1 MATKAYRLFQLMK
14 EGQVFDLNQRK
25 EIRSSVKI
33 DESLAELFNKNA
45 SDSGKLY
52 VVNEEETERL
62 FGDKKPKEIIP
73 VVSPVTTE
81 TEEQKAQ
88 KLYDKRKAELLA
100 VGFLFN
106 EADLTFTKGK
116 KVVSA
121 TDLPGIKPMQFGK
134 LLKTK

>member
-1 MATKAYRLFQLMK
+1 MATKVYRLFQLMK

-33 DESLAELFNKNA
+33 DESLAELFNENA
-45 SDSGKLY
+45 TDSGKLY

-62 FGDKKPKEIIP
+62 FGVKTP
-73 VVSPVTTE
+73 VEKQPDNSSGGLVNE
-81 TEEQKAQ
+81 TPEQ
-88 KLYDKRKAELLA
+88 KLYDKRKAELIA
-100 VGFLFN
+100 AGFIFN
-106 EADLTFTKGK
+106 ESDLTFTKGK

-121 TDLPGIKPMQFGK
+121 SDLPGIKPMQYGK

>member
-1 MATKAYRLFQLMK
+1 MATKVYRLFQLMK
-14 EGQVFDLNQRK
+14 EGQVFDLNQRR

-62 FGDKKPKEIIP
+62 FGAEKSNNSSTK
-73 VVSPVTTE
+73 VVTE
-81 TEEQKAQ
+81 TEEQKLQ
-88 KLYDKRKAELLA
+88 KLYDKRKSELMA
-100 VGFLFN
+100 VGFMFN
-106 EADLTFTKGK
+106 ETDLTFTKGK

-121 TDLPGIKPMQFGK
+121 TELPGIKPMQFGK